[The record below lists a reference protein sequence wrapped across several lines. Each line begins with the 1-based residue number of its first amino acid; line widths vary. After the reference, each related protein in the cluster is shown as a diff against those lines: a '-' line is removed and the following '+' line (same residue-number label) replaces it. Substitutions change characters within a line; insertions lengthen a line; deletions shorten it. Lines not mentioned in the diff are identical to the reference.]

1 MQRLVWLDTYRGAA
15 IVLMVLFHFT
25 YDLHY
30 FHFTDL
36 DTTRSAFFKGFRI
49 VIVSLF
55 LSAAGMSFYLVYRD
69 GFHRKKYFKRLLIL
83 GGASV
88 LVTAVSVFL
97 FPQTW
102 IYFGVLHF
110 LFVAS
115 VAAPLFA
122 RIPIL
127 SFFIGVAVIAA
138 FNLGYVSMHPLFDL
152 LQPPL
157 HLPVR
162 HTEDLVPLVPWFGVV
177 LIGIGAMALLQ
188 RFGRLR
194 TAVPE
199 SVVATA
205 GRHSLAIY
213 LLHQPLLFALLSPV
227 SMLVND

>member
-1 MQRLVWLDTYRGAA
+1 MQRLIWLDTYRGIA

-36 DTTRSAFFKGFRI
+36 DTTRSVFFKGFRI
-49 VIVSLF
+49 VIVTLF

-69 GFHRKKYFKRLLIL
+69 GFHRKRYLKRLFTL
-83 GGASV
+83 GGAAL
-88 LVTAVSVFL
+88 LVTGMSLFL

-115 VAAPLFA
+115 VVAPLFA
-122 RIPIL
+122 RIP
-127 SFFIGVAVIAA
+127 FISLLLGVAVIAA
-138 FNLGYVSMHPLFDL
+138 FKLGYVSMHPLFEL
-152 LQPPL
+152 LQPIL
-157 HLPVR
+157 HLPLR

-177 LIGIGAMALLQ
+177 AIGIGAMALLQ
-188 RFGRLR
+188 RFGRTGLS
-194 TAVPE
+194 VPHTPL
-199 SVVATA
+199 ATA

-213 LLHQPLLFALLSPV
+213 LLHQPLLFAVLYPV
-227 SMLVND
+227 SLLV